1 MIDTRSALEVVAADI
16 GERFPV
22 RIQEA
27 VLRAV
32 VLIHA
37 PPSGGE
43 RVGVRLPVR
52 EVVFGRLGSRE
63 LVAQFFAHALD
74 GARELRERVGV
85 KVVFADEV
93 DELVNI
99 HAPNITEKTVRSK
112 TIFMPQPNKN
122 AKKITPKG
130 VIPLDVRGQG

>member
-1 MIDTRSALEVVAADI
+1 MIDTWSVLEVVAVTDI
-16 GERFPV
+16 GDRFPISV
-22 RIQEA
+22 NAI
-27 VLRAV
+27 

-37 PPSGGE
+37 PTSGSK
-43 RVGVRLPVR
+43 RVRIRLPVR
-52 EVVFGRLGSRE
+52 EVVFGRFGGRE
-63 LVAQFFAHALD
+63 LVAQFLAHALD

-93 DELVNI
+93 NELVNI

-122 AKKITPKG
+122 AKKFTPKG
-130 VIPLDVRGQG
+130 VILLDVRGQG

>member
-27 VLRAV
+27 VLAAV
-32 VLIHA
+32 VLVRA

-43 RVGVRLPVR
+43 RVRIRLPVR
-52 EVVFGRLGSRE
+52 EVVFGRE
-63 LVAQFFAHALD
+63 LVAQFLLHALD

-99 HAPNITEKTVRSK
+99 HAPNIAEKTVRSK

-130 VIPLDVRGQG
+130 VIVVDPWGQG